1 MALVVLTQKNTVTIK
16 SSNKGGGGMR
26 EVLEERSKRISLTF
40 KSPRHGHGQTQ
51 IGRVS
56 PGLSRAVVKSHLL
69 IGMIL
74 IT

>member
-1 MALVVLTQKNTVTIK
+1 
-16 SSNKGGGGMR
+16 MR
-26 EVLEERSKRISLTF
+26 EVLDERSKRISLTF

-69 IGMIL
+69 IRMIL